1 MWNMVLWFEK
11 FSLYIDKGLY
21 FDKDTLIKGTLQRSM
36 KCFGYLFVSLDYKL
50 FQTRSHHLVQ
60 GCISATNRSLD
71 EDTYADKR
79 FVSN

>member
-1 MWNMVLWFEK
+1 
-11 FSLYIDKGLY
+11 
-21 FDKDTLIKGTLQRSM
+21 M

-60 GCISATNRSLD
+60 GCISATNRSLE

-79 FVSN
+79 FVSNKVHESYTKCPSISLELHKLKFRLLS